1 MHFSCPFRC
10 TAWWLDEKITGFTK
24 GSPRGIPSAHLAPP
38 TVTTTSLTVFPTL
51 HLPSRDSS
59 VIAHL
64 RSSIPS
70 PFSPSPS
77 TPCSLATIHL
87 FSGSELPPYN
97 LKAFNLRINFPR
109 EYPLRPPTVIFT
121 TPIYHPNVDLEGRVC
136 LPIISNQHWNPR
148 TKASRVLEDL
158 NLLVNRLDL
167 NEPMRLEL
175 AQQLKQTPELFYRR
189 AEEHTLEFGE
199 HRPS

>member
-1 MHFSCPFRC
+1 M
-10 TAWWLDEKITGFTK
+10 TASKRAAKELEDLQKD
-24 GSPRGIPSAHLAPP
+24 
-38 TVTTTSLTVFPTL
+38 
-51 HLPSRDSS
+51 LPCF
-59 VIAHL
+59 L
-64 RSSIPS
+64 RN
-70 PFSPSPS
+70 
-77 TPCSLATIHL
+77 L
-87 FSGSELPPYN
+87 FSEDTDVLVWHALLLPELPPYN